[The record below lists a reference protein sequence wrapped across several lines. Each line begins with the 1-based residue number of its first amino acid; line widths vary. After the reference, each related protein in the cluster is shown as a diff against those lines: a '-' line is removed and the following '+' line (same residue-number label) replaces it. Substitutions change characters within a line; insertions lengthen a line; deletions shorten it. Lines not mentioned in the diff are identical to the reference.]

1 MYRGLTF
8 LLLVFIVWNL
18 QAINNDSIPYWNSN
32 TNLVPWRLP
41 MSGDNDDISYLDLD
55 NDGDPDVLFTTI
67 FGDIPVMWIDDNDNM
82 RYGDTQ
88 GDMYG
93 DCLVI
98 DRNKD
103 GKWAGPRDLCI
114 KWGDENGDML
124 PDIQLVVSNGTEKK
138 LGYFDWDA
146 DFIYMIDFGEKDGIF
161 NYIDWNT
168 IRLMC
173 WSHIGHANFFSDYHG
188 NNLFLKMH
196 GSPYHI
202 DNISYNWENPFI
214 FYDYDN
220 DGLTEFTIRLVDT
233 PNFRPK
239 NGSSDIFDDIDDQ
252 YEISFTKKIDWVAF
266 SWDLDNDNTYGKEFD
281 FDMSVHFRGEGFDY
295 SDQKHTFNSLKGLES
310 ANKLLWDD
318 SWRKN
323 VELIYADQNAA
334 FDLVFDRGNNKYNE
348 CWFVFDED
356 DDCNRWERVEFYEPK
371 DLYTIGLR
379 KGGID
384 NNAQSDAIGDRG
396 EWDLDNSG
404 NGNLYV
410 SKFDGRLHL
419 YGAEWGCWRID
430 QTAYCYQ
437 GFGGLYDKWAFHR
450 MTEEPEIFGLVK
462 YTDTDKNGFI
472 DLIEYDLDGNQDF
485 EEKVSLIDL
494 GIDDTCNIIELNKQ
508 DYSEMNRLFKKV
520 ADDMWNKAMNVVEK
534 AKLYQITTEWYSFY
548 MHPRSDF
555 EKYSHGYWLAFYLY
569 KDMRHKA
576 LIADDTEM
584 VHNLDFAYYS
594 NDWSNLNI

>member
-1 MYRGLTF
+1 M
-8 LLLVFIVWNL
+8 
-18 QAINNDSIPYWNSN
+18 
-32 TNLVPWRLP
+32 
-41 MSGDNDDISYLDLD
+41 
-55 NDGDPDVLFTTI
+55 
-67 FGDIPVMWIDDNDNM
+67 
-82 RYGDTQ
+82 
-88 GDMYG
+88 
-93 DCLVI
+93 
-98 DRNKD
+98 
-103 GKWAGPRDLCI
+103 
-114 KWGDENGDML
+114 
-124 PDIQLVVSNGTEKK
+124 
-138 LGYFDWDA
+138 
-146 DFIYMIDFGEKDGIF
+146 YMIDFGEKDGIF

-239 NGSSDIFDDIDDQ
+239 NGYSGIFDDIDDK

-334 FDLVFDRGNNKYNE
+334 FDLVFGRGNNKYNE
-348 CWFVFDED
+348 SWFVFDED

-404 NGNLYV
+404 NGNLYI
-410 SKFDGRLHL
+410 SKFDGRIHL

-485 EEKVSLIDL
+485 EEKVSLIDGKL
-494 GIDDTCNIIELNKQ
+494 VKSSSHFGGKEYREQGI
-508 DYSEMNRLFKKV
+508 Y
-520 ADDMWNKAMNVVEK
+520 
-534 AKLYQITTEWYSFY
+534 
-548 MHPRSDF
+548 DF
-555 EKYSHGYWLAFYLY
+555 EELPLGEVLERLEQWYDIHFTVDDPSLLSKIISGKFRQSDQIETILKAISRADLFEY
-569 KDMRHKA
+569 KILSQRE
-576 LIADDTEM
+576 ITI
-584 VHNLDFAYYS
+584 Y
-594 NDWSNLNI
+594 